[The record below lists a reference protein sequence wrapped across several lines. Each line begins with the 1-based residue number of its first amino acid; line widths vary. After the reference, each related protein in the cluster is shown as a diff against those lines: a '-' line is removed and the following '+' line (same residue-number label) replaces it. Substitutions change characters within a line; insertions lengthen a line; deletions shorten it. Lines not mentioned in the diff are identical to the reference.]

1 MIKEKNIFM
10 TKLWDLLTD
19 KIGSG
24 WKEKYEKEKK
34 KSQELE
40 NEMILIKGITVHNS
54 PEMRAAKKRIEELET
69 KLSLLNDPET
79 TLKKARESGL

>member
-34 KSQELE
+34 KSQESSDLQIHNRRTLE
-40 NEMILIKGITVHNS
+40 GWKVADRHNREVH
-54 PEMRAAKKRIEELET
+54 
-69 KLSLLNDPET
+69 
-79 TLKKARESGL
+79 